1 MRGELPPG
9 PKLPSTVQAWLWAYR
24 YREFTQWAHRR
35 YGPSFTARVGGLPT
49 SVVTTDR
56 DAIRRLLTGD
66 PSTKR
71 HANDLLREALGDR
84 SLLLLESEEHLRR
97 RKLLTPPFHG
107 ERVKEYAQLTER
119 LVERE
124 LDGWQPGSEIKVVEV
139 AQRLTL
145 EVILE
150 AVLGVADQRMR
161 DRLRALFNEMLAI
174 PATALVF
181 YFPALQKRQRWNRVA
196 EIYWRKRDELD
207 RMLDE
212 QVATTRADPQLE
224 TRRDILAMMLRA
236 RDEDGAALTD
246 TDLRHELNTLIAA
259 GHETTSTALAWAAEL
274 LAHNRD
280 VQARAREGDQPYLDA
295 TVKEV
300 LRIRAPV
307 SVGAARHP
315 LEPFEIGGVTIGPET
330 VVTVDA
336 WGVHLDPSVYA
347 EPDRFMPE
355 RFLESTPEYAFLPF
369 GGGAH
374 RCLGA
379 ALAQLEMRVVLGAIL
394 KRFELLPT
402 QPQLA
407 RPVRRGILLAP
418 QGGGRIRIATAP
430 VNEGASAPVPGAAA

>member
-1 MRGELPPG
+1 MAKLPPG
-9 PKLPSTVQAWLWAYR
+9 PKLPSIVQAWLWAYR

-35 YGPSFTARVGGLPT
+35 YGPSFTARLGGLPT

-84 SLLLLESEEHLRR
+84 SLLLLEPEEHLHR

-119 LVERE
+119 LIDRE
-124 LDGWQPGSEIKVVEV
+124 LDGWQPGTSIKVVEV

-150 AVLGVADQRMR
+150 AVLGVADPRTR
-161 DRLRALFNEMLAI
+161 DRLRALFDQMLAI
-174 PATALVF
+174 PATAIVF
-181 YFPALQKRQRWNRVA
+181 YFPSLQKRQRWNRVA

-212 QVATTRADPQLE
+212 QIAATRADPQLE
-224 TRRDILAMMLRA
+224 QRRDILAMMVRA
-236 RDEDGAALTD
+236 RDEGGGKLTD

-274 LAHNRD
+274 LAHNPD
-280 VQARAREGDQPYLDA
+280 VQARAREGDQRYLDA

-315 LEPFEIGGVTIGPET
+315 LEPFEIGGCTIGPET

-336 WGVHLDPSVYA
+336 WGVHLDPSVYP
-347 EPDRFMPE
+347 EPERFMPE
-355 RFLESTPEYAFLPF
+355 RFLESAPEYGFLPF

-394 KRFELLPT
+394 KRFELAPT
-402 QPQLA
+402 QPRLA

-418 QGGGRIRIATAP
+418 HGGGRVRIAAP
-430 VNEGASAPVPGAAA
+430 PAVKSAGVPVPVAAV

>member
-1 MRGELPPG
+1 MPELPPG
-9 PKLPSTVQAWLWAYR
+9 PKLPSPVQAWLWAYR

-35 YGPSFTARVGGLPT
+35 YGPSFTARLGGLPT

-56 DAIRRLLTGD
+56 DAIRRLLTGN

-84 SLLLLESEEHLRR
+84 SLLLLEPDEHVQR

-107 ERVKEYAQLTER
+107 ERVKEYAQLMER
-119 LVERE
+119 LVDRE
-124 LDGWQPGSEIKVVEV
+124 LDGWRPGTEVKVVAV

-145 EVILE
+145 EVILD
-150 AVLGVADQRMR
+150 AVLGVSDPGMR
-161 DRLRALFNEMLAI
+161 DRLRGIFDAMLGL
-174 PATALVF
+174 PATELVF
-181 YFPALQKRQRWNRVA
+181 YYPSLQKRRRWNRVA
-196 EIYWRKRDELD
+196 ELYWRKRDELD

-212 QVATTRADPQLE
+212 QVAATRADPQLE
-224 TRRDILAMMLRA
+224 ERPDILAMMVRA

-274 LAHNRD
+274 LAHNPD
-280 VQARAREGDQPYLDA
+280 VQSRAREGDQRYLDA

-315 LEPFEIGGVTIGPET
+315 LQPFEIAGVTIGRET

-336 WGVHLDPSVYA
+336 WGVHLDPSIYP
-347 EPDRFMPE
+347 EPDQFLPE
-355 RFLESTPEYAFLPF
+355 RFLDSTPEYGFLPF

-394 KRFELLPT
+394 NRFELLPT
-402 QPQLA
+402 KPQLA

-418 QGGGRIRIATAP
+418 RGGGRVRLAVAP
-430 VNEGASAPVPGAAA
+430 AVKAAGPPVPVAAV